1 MSPWLHIGEKLKANA
16 ERFPDKLAVKDE
28 FRSLTFKEFNE
39 RSCRL
44 ANGLHA
50 LGLKKG
56 DRLAIVSQNR
66 VEWMELYAACAKSGI
81 VAVPINWR
89 LVGNDIVYIVDH
101 ADARALV
108 VQESFIP
115 EVEKVKKE
123 LHDVRHFVYIGPKDS
138 TPEGWANY
146 EDVVGKGG
154 PEEPGAKIE
163 SEDIWIQIYTSGTTG
178 RPKGVL
184 RSHQSYVAS
193 FLITA
198 IEFQFHRDDYGMIV
212 MPLCHVNSTFYSFTF
227 TYIGASVFIFPDFN
241 YKADRLLEVIDREK
255 VTFISLVPTH
265 YALILSVPQKVKDK
279 FDGKS
284 IKQLLTSSA
293 PLMKETKKDIMKFF
307 PKAKL
312 FEAYG
317 STEAGLVTILR
328 PEEQLSHLGSVGKE
342 CIGSDTIR
350 ILDEARRPVAEGDV
364 GELYSRSPMLFT
376 GYHKQPAR
384 TREAFTED
392 GYFSAGDMARKDK
405 DGYYYIVDRKAN
417 MIITGGEH
425 VFPKEVEEALLRHP
439 AVLDVAVIGTLD
451 KKWGEVVTAVVV
463 LKDGRKATDEELV
476 ASCKDILPGFKCPRR
491 VIFIKEEEMPRT
503 TTGKL
508 VHRELKERFAAH

>member
-1 MSPWLHIGEKLKANA
+1 MSLWLHIGEKLKANA
-16 ERFPDKLAVKDE
+16 ERFPDKLAVKDD
-28 FRSLTFKEFNE
+28 FRSLTFKQFNE
-39 RSCRL
+39 RACRL
-44 ANGLHA
+44 ANGLRV

-66 VEWMELYAACAKSGI
+66 VEWMEIYAACAKSGI

-101 ADARALV
+101 ADARALIV
-108 VQESFIP
+108 HDSFVP

-123 LHDVRHFVYIGPKDS
+123 LRDVRNFIHIGPMDRL
-138 TPEGWANY
+138 PAGWISY
-146 EDVVGKGG
+146 EDVVENGG
-154 PEEPGAKIE
+154 PEEPDIKIVP
-163 SEDIWIQIYTSGTTG
+163 EDIWIQIYTSGTTEK
-178 RPKGVL
+178 PKGVL
-184 RSHQSYVAS
+184 RSHRSYVAH
-193 FLITA
+193 FLITG

-212 MPLCHVNSTFYSFTF
+212 MPLHHVNSTFYSFVF

-241 YKADRLLEVIDREK
+241 YKADKLLDTVDREK

-265 YALILSVPQKVKDK
+265 YALILSVPQEIKDH

-284 IKQLLTSSA
+284 IKQLLTSSM
-293 PLMKETKKDIMKFF
+293 PLMKEIKKDIVKFF
-307 PKAKL
+307 TKAKL

-342 CIGSDTIR
+342 CIGSDTIK
-350 ILDEARRPVAEGDV
+350 ILDENRRPVPVGEV

-392 GYFSAGDMARKDK
+392 GYFSAGDLARRDK
-405 DGYYYIVDRKAN
+405 DGYYHIVDRKAN

-425 VFPKEVEEALLRHP
+425 VYPREVEETIEEHP
-439 AVLDVAVIGTLD
+439 AVASVAVIGTPD
-451 KKWGEVVTAVVV
+451 EKWGEQVTAVVV
-463 LKDGRKATDEELV
+463 LKEGKTATDEEILLF
-476 ASCKDILPGFKCPRR
+476 CKGSLPGFKCPRR
-491 VIFIKEEEMPRT
+491 VLFIKEEEMPRT
-503 TTGKL
+503 STGKL
-508 VHRELKERFAAH
+508 IHRELKERYKK

>member
-16 ERFPDKLAVKDE
+16 ERFPNKLAVKDD
-28 FRSLTFKEFNE
+28 FRSLTYKQFNE
-39 RSCRL
+39 RACKL
-44 ANGLHA
+44 ANGLKG

-66 VEWMELYAACAKSGI
+66 IEWMEIYAACAKSGI

-89 LVGNDIVYIVDH
+89 LVGSDIVYIVDH
-101 ADARALV
+101 ADARGLIV
-108 VQESFIP
+108 HYTFVP

-123 LHDVRHFVYIGPKDS
+123 LHDVRNFIHIGPKERL
-138 TPEGWANY
+138 PVGWIPY
-146 EDVVGKGG
+146 EDVVEKGSAQ
-154 PEEPGAKIE
+154 EPDTKIDQ
-163 SEDIWIQIYTSGTTG
+163 EDIWIQIYTSGTTE

-184 RSHQSYVAS
+184 RSHRSYIAHFMIS
-193 FLITA
+193 A

-212 MPLCHVNSTFYSFTF
+212 MPLHHVNSTFYSFVF
-227 TYIGASVFIFPDFN
+227 IYLGASVFLFPDFN
-241 YKADRLLEVIDREK
+241 YKAERLLEAVDREK
-255 VTFISLVPTH
+255 ATFISLVPTH
-265 YALILSVPQKVKDK
+265 YALILSVPQEVKDK

-284 IKQLLTSSA
+284 IKQLLTSSM
-293 PLMKETKKDIMKFF
+293 PVMKETKKDIMKFF
-307 PKAKL
+307 TKAKL

-317 STEAGLVTILR
+317 STEAGMVTLLR
-328 PEEQLSHLGSVGKE
+328 PEEQISHLGSVGKE

-350 ILDEARRPVAEGDV
+350 ILDEERRPVPEGAV

-392 GYFSAGDMARKDK
+392 GYFSAGDLARRDK
-405 DGYYYIVDRKAN
+405 DGYYHIVDRKAN

-425 VFPKEVEEALLRHP
+425 VFPREVEAIIEEHP
-439 AVLDVAVIGTLD
+439 AISSVGVIGTPD
-451 KKWGEVVTAVVV
+451 EKWGELVTGVVA
-463 LKDGRKATDEELV
+463 LKEGKNATEEELV
-476 ASCKDILPGFKCPRR
+476 ALCKNALPSFKCPRR

-503 TTGKL
+503 STGKL
-508 VHRELKERFAAH
+508 VHRELKERYKK